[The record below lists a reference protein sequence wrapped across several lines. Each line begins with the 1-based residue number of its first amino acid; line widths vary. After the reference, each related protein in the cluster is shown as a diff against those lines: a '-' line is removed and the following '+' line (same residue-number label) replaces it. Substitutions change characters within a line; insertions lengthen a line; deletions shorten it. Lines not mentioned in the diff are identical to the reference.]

1 MDRNPLQRQVSLMRR
16 SLIEQEY
23 LDEQQFLQLE
33 DLQDDANPNFVEE
46 IVTLFYKD
54 SARLFH
60 NIEQALITRPIDFGK
75 LENYMHQFR
84 GSTSSIGAIKVK
96 RECTQ
101 FKEYCLAGNTDG
113 CIRAFQKV
121 KQEHETLRIQ
131 LETYF
136 QLRRQAGLAQTG

>member
-1 MDRNPLQRQVSLMRR
+1 MDRNQLQRQVALMRS
-16 SLIEQEY
+16 SLIEQGY

-33 DLQDDANPNFVEE
+33 DLQDDVNPNFVEE

-60 NIEQALITRPIDFGK
+60 NIEQALKSRPVDFAK
-75 LENYMHQFR
+75 LDNYMHQFR

-96 RECTQ
+96 NECNQ
-101 FKEYCLAGNTDG
+101 FKEFCLAGNAEG
-113 CIRAFQKV
+113 CARAFQKV
-121 KQEHETLRIQ
+121 KQEHETLRTQ

-136 QLRRQAGLAQTG
+136 KLRRQAGLAETV

>member
-1 MDRNPLQRQVSLMRR
+1 MDRNNLQRQVAQIRR
-16 SLIEQEY
+16 SLIEQEF
-23 LDEQQFLQLE
+23 LDEQQFVQLE

-46 IVTLFYKD
+46 IVTLFYTD
-54 SARLFH
+54 STRLFH
-60 NIEQALITRPIDFGK
+60 NIEEALTTRPIDFTK
-75 LENYMHQFR
+75 LESYMHQFR

-101 FKEYCLAGNTDG
+101 FKEFCLAENIDG

-121 KQEHETLRIQ
+121 RQEHETLRIQ

-136 QLRRQAGLAQTG
+136 QLRRQAGLART